1 MTNDDNK
8 KENITI
14 KGISKEIYDE
24 IKKIAKET
32 GRTIGELT
40 DEAYNTLLLT
50 LDDITK
56 ASNNFINSLK
66 DGSTKIIENIDELEI
81 TGKDLKSFS
90 KSIIFRNIGRLTLKE
105 IEESDIRNYIVSI
118 QNVRLIQIPKEVS
131 KLVILERGKF
141 IGKIDTL

>member
-1 MTNDDNK
+1 MNDQDNK
-8 KENITI
+8 KENVTI
-14 KGISKEIYDE
+14 KGISKEIYEE

-40 DEAYNTLLLT
+40 DEAYNTFLLT

-81 TGKDLKSFS
+81 TGKELKSFS
-90 KSIIFRNIGRLTLKE
+90 RKIIFRNIGRLTLRE
-105 IEESDIRNYIVSI
+105 IEENDIRNYIVSI
-118 QNVRLIQIPKEVS
+118 QNIRLVQIPKEVS
-131 KLVILERGKF
+131 KLIILERGKF
-141 IGKIDTL
+141 IGKIETL